1 MSCKIYGMI
10 HLQALPG
17 TPKNRH
23 TVKEIRDR
31 AVEEAEL
38 LIRNGVDGIII
49 ENMHDIPYLNR
60 QVGPEIV
67 SSMTVVANAIRL
79 AFPKAVIGIQV
90 LAGANKEALAIAHSS
105 QLDFIRAEGF
115 VFSHVADEG
124 LMHSDAAE
132 LLRYRKMIGADDIKV
147 YCDIKKKHSAHTIT
161 SDVSIAETAMAAK
174 FFLSDGLILT
184 GSSTGV
190 ATSVE
195 ELKTLRALNTGLPI
209 LIGSGVTEANVQYYL
224 KDANILIIGSHF
236 KKDGIW
242 SNPLDEQRIR
252 SFMNLL
258 RNP

>member
-1 MSCKIYGMI
+1 MI

-17 TPKNRH
+17 TPKNRY

-79 AFPKAVIGIQV
+79 AFPQAVIGIQV

-161 SDVSIAETAMAAK
+161 SDVSISETAMAAK

-190 ATSVE
+190 ATSEE

-224 KDANILIIGSHF
+224 NDADILIIGSHF

-258 RNP
+258 RNL